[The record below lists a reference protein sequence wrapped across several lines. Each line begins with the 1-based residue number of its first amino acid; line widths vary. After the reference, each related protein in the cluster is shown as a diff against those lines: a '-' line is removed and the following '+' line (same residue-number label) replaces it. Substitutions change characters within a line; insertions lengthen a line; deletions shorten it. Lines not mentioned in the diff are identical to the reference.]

1 MNLSDLI
8 QFNDPQYYSGG
19 AEGGTDILRP
29 QTIKTIAGIPVDQF
43 IQRKGPDSMGPS
55 GEVGPTGQVFNPL
68 TGQWEVGYVVPG
80 LDNTQLIPESI
91 AKQIPGSA
99 SYAGTTPKDVHDY
112 TQGLQALG
120 IVAGGVLGGGALTG
134 ALGGAGAAGAGLAGA
149 TTADIAGLT
158 GASGAIGG
166 GGSLASLAGAGG
178 GLEFAG
184 GPELFSGGGAVGGG
198 AAGTGAAGA
207 APYTGGLQLTGTS
220 GLGFQATP
228 GAVGAFNSGVGIDGL
243 TIPGSTS
250 LAGITNAGAT
260 AAGVGTGGSILGGMT
275 ASGLGSAASTAAST
289 GSIID
294 KIVNGTATTAD
305 YLKAG
310 VSALPGLLGAYGAS
324 QQASALSDLADKYY
338 NAGAPSRARYEAS
351 MTPGF
356 DPTTIPGYSGALDSA
371 SGAILSKLSTQGNP
385 YGNPGGLIEANKAIV
400 NGTALPAVQN
410 YQSLNANAGGISSM
424 NAAAPGVAQQ
434 AIGSS
439 GGVLSALGS
448 AAGSVFNPPQTA
460 DQSTASLADLLK
472 KLGYG
477 SSNRLA

>member
-43 IQRKGPDSMGPS
+43 LQRKGPDSMGPS
-55 GEVGPTGQVFNPL
+55 GEVGPTGQVYNPL
-68 TGQWEVGYVVPG
+68 SGQWERGFVVPG
-80 LDNTQLIPESI
+80 LDNTQLIPESL
-91 AKQIPGSA
+91 ASQIPGSGA
-99 SYAGTTPKDVHDY
+99 YAGTTPKDTHDY

-120 IVAGGVLGGGALTG
+120 IVAGGVLGGGAITS
-134 ALGGAGAAGAGLAGA
+134 ALGGAGAVGAGLGGA

-158 GASGAIGG
+158 GASGAVG
-166 GGSLASLAGAGG
+166 GGSTLASLAGGATGAA
-178 GLEFAG
+178 EAIT
-184 GPELFSGGGAVGGG
+184 PYELAVGGG
-198 AAGTGAAGA
+198 AAAGPTGFGTIAGGAAAGGASIADLGTGTFGSPGADATAAQATSGGTIGSGGYDAATAAAAGA
-207 APYTGGLQLTGTS
+207 
-220 GLGFQATP
+220 
-228 GAVGAFNSGVGIDGL
+228 
-243 TIPGSTS
+243 
-250 LAGITNAGAT
+250 GAT
-260 AAGVGTGGSILGGMT
+260 SIG
-275 ASGLGSAASTAAST
+275 STAAS
-289 GSIID
+289 GASALS
-294 KIVNGTATTAD
+294 KILAGNGTAAD
-305 YLKAG
+305 YASLLGQA
-310 VSALPGLLGAYGAS
+310 APGLLGAYGAS

-385 YGNPGGLIEANKAIV
+385 YGNPGALIEANKQIV

-448 AAGSVFNPPQTA
+448 AAGSVLNPPQ
-460 DQSTASLADLLK
+460 SLSDLLK
-472 KLGYG
+472 SLGYG
-477 SSNRLA
+477 GGGTSLA